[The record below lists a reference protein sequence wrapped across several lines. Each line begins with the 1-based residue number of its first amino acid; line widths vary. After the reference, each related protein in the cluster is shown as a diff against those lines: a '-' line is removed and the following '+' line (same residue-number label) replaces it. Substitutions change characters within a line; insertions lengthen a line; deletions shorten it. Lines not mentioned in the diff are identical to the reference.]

1 MLAASHICRGWF
13 TVQLYEY
20 EYTRDSRVYSES
32 TFNMHGLHVAK
43 RAFGAQEAAGNN
55 KITELGKQARQG
67 QLYVFTYVQFYGTR
81 LPIAALY
88 KKDDFV

>member
-1 MLAASHICRGWF
+1 MMAIV
-13 TVQLYEY
+13 TVRSVIQYCTY
-20 EYTRDSRVYSES
+20 KY
-32 TFNMHGLHVAK
+32 
-43 RAFGAQEAAGNN
+43 EAAGNN

>member
-1 MLAASHICRGWF
+1 MAAALVLVWSVGLLA
-13 TVQLYEY
+13 
-20 EYTRDSRVYSES
+20 
-32 TFNMHGLHVAK
+32 M
-43 RAFGAQEAAGNN
+43 EAAGNN

-67 QLYVFTYVQFYGTR
+67 QLYVFTYVQYYGTE

>member
-1 MLAASHICRGWF
+1 MNNHLSK
-13 TVQLYEY
+13 YELI
-20 EYTRDSRVYSES
+20 SEAMDNYL
-32 TFNMHGLHVAK
+32 TNK
-43 RAFGAQEAAGNN
+43 YEAAGNN

-67 QLYVFTYVQFYGTR
+67 QLYVFTYVKYYGTS